1 MEIISFTGK
10 SGMGKSYQATK
21 LSRKLG
27 ADAIIDDGLLIYHD
41 RIVAGSS
48 AKKCVSKAAAMR
60 TALFNYAES
69 REAVQKAL
77 RKYKPAKLM
86 ILGTSDRMVD
96 WITDTL
102 ELPRADRRI
111 YIEDVTT
118 EEERKIAGKSRYK
131 MGEHVIPV
139 PMVQLKRSFAGYFM
153 NPVRLFKNITMD
165 DPEQQ
170 GERTVVRPAYS
181 YFGKFE
187 ISENALEDIIMIA
200 AGKYMSILKVR
211 NFFNNG
217 NSAALDIILVLNVRT
232 ANGLMD
238 KCAALQREVKESI
251 EQMTAF
257 SVNHVNVQIKD
268 IMYRHGTERGK

>member
-10 SGMGKSYQATK
+10 SGTGKSYQATK

-27 ADAIIDDGLLIYHD
+27 VDAIIDDGLLIYHG

-60 TALFNYAES
+60 TALFNYPAN

-77 RKYKPAKLM
+77 RKYRPARLL

-111 YIEDVTT
+111 YIDDVTT
-118 EEERKIAGKSRYK
+118 EEERRIAGRSRHQ

-139 PMVQLKRSFAGYFM
+139 PMVQLKRDFAGYFM
-153 NPVRLFKNITMD
+153 NPVRLLKNMTMD
-165 DPEQQ
+165 DTEQQ
-170 GERTVVRPAYS
+170 GERTVMRPAYS
-181 YFGKFE
+181 YYGRFE
-187 ISENALEDIIMIA
+187 ISENVLEDIIMIA
-200 AGKYMSILKVR
+200 SGKYRSILKVT
-211 NFFNNG
+211 NFFNNR
-217 NSAALDIILVLNVRT
+217 NSSALDIILVLNVRT
-232 ANGLMD
+232 ADGLMD
-238 KCAALQREVKESI
+238 KCEALQRELKEVI

-257 SVNHVNVQIKD
+257 SVNHINIQIKD
-268 IMYRHGTERGK
+268 IAYRHRTEHR